1 MPGVFIVTQKKEL
14 PKSLEFIKK
23 WGGYASS
30 VVCSNSGHWNFAS
43 RVQKRCCE
51 SWIKSATPSMSSH
64 ILNSIEK
71 SVGFA
76 LKSDYEYVKKN
87 VENLILD
94 FPVSFKSELELNHGN
109 SW

>member
-1 MPGVFIVTQKKEL
+1 MF
-14 PKSLEFIKK
+14 
-23 WGGYASS
+23 
-30 VVCSNSGHWNFAS
+30 
-43 RVQKRCCE
+43 
-51 SWIKSATPSMSSH
+51 SH